1 MSGPSIFAWPRQEAT
16 DVCWRPLI
24 VAIAEQI
31 NNTKQTR
38 DGSTDWY
45 HARHVFIRFAEQ
57 WVLMAPPLATHYYTS
72 PDIAVIDDRVASHW
86 WEGGGGAPL
95 GLIIHFP
102 AVCCPGWPCLMWFTV
117 LGIILWTPL
126 PSIMTI
132 ALLLLRPSSHKW
144 PMLRM
149 GPRLELTVGTY
160 IHIQNQDHS
169 VVFKRFM
176 EATAQFWEWQP
187 GDVSDGDGAEHKR
200 KLRLAAA
207 WSPYNPYFSHS
218 LRCFHAT
225 ATATGTRVLFT
236 RRGPGFSPWFYP
248 ISFCHE
254 DVYFGFQNQLHQ
266 PTGHHQIYGF
276 PQYIQDTW
284 RMLSQWWDPCIV
296 QMPIVWIRSGKLEN
310 FRITRRRLFMEISS
324 AHCRASTQQAS
335 SVENYCS

>member
-1 MSGPSIFAWPRQEAT
+1 MSYYRVSGPSIFAWPRQEAT

-45 HARHVFIRFAEQ
+45 HARHVLRFAEQ
-57 WVLMAPPLATHYYTS
+57 WVLMAPLASHYYTS

-149 GPRLELTVGTY
+149 GPRLELTVGTN
-160 IHIQNQDHS
+160 IQHIQNQDPR
-169 VVFKRFM
+169 RF
-176 EATAQFWEWQP
+176 
-187 GDVSDGDGAEHKR
+187 S
-200 KLRLAAA
+200 
-207 WSPYNPYFSHS
+207 
-218 LRCFHAT
+218 
-225 ATATGTRVLFT
+225 
-236 RRGPGFSPWFYP
+236 
-248 ISFCHE
+248 
-254 DVYFGFQNQLHQ
+254 GFQKIHGSHRSVL
-266 PTGHHQIYGF
+266 
-276 PQYIQDTW
+276 
-284 RMLSQWWDPCIV
+284 RMTAGWC
-296 QMPIVWIRSGKLEN
+296 
-310 FRITRRRLFMEISS
+310 
-324 AHCRASTQQAS
+324 
-335 SVENYCS
+335 

>member
-1 MSGPSIFAWPRQEAT
+1 MSYYRVSGPSIFAWPRQEAT

-160 IHIQNQDHS
+160 IHIQNQD
-169 VVFKRFM
+169 
-176 EATAQFWEWQP
+176 P
-187 GDVSDGDGAEHKR
+187 
-200 KLRLAAA
+200 RL
-207 WSPYNPYFSHS
+207 FS
-218 LRCFHAT
+218 
-225 ATATGTRVLFT
+225 
-236 RRGPGFSPWFYP
+236 
-248 ISFCHE
+248 
-254 DVYFGFQNQLHQ
+254 GFQKIHGSHRSVL
-266 PTGHHQIYGF
+266 
-276 PQYIQDTW
+276 
-284 RMLSQWWDPCIV
+284 RMTAGWC
-296 QMPIVWIRSGKLEN
+296 
-310 FRITRRRLFMEISS
+310 
-324 AHCRASTQQAS
+324 
-335 SVENYCS
+335 